1 MSKKHPLIRLGLY
14 GLASYGAYIYYKD
27 NIRNKSYSGIGRIPT
42 ENASE
47 KITEGCL
54 VLEGGSLRGLYTSG
68 VLDAL
73 MENDINFQTTI
84 GVSAGALNGANY
96 VSGQIGRSARFNL
109 SNRFN
114 QRYFG
119 IAAFIENRSP
129 FGFRYM
135 FSDTSN
141 VESFNYK
148 RFNDP
153 KRRFVAVATNISTA
167 RPVYFE
173 KNKCSDIFTAM
184 RCSAT
189 LPVLSEPV
197 HLEGGN
203 FLDGGCSMPIAY
215 QWAIDQG
222 FEKIV
227 VVRTRTRGFRKPEG
241 TDGVA
246 TTKAEEFKYR
256 NYPDFLQEL
265 KDGHKIYN
273 RQCEEL
279 LRLEKEGRL
288 FQITPSTPPTVSR
301 LDSDLEKIG
310 ALYDLG
316 VKDTNN
322 IIPKLKEYLES

>member
-1 MSKKHPLIRLGLY
+1 MSKHPILKTALG
-14 GLASYGAYIYYKD
+14 GMAIYGAYSYYKD
-27 NIRNKSYSGIGRIPT
+27 NIRNKSYSGIGRIPA

-47 KITEGCL
+47 KILDGCI

-73 MENDINFQTTI
+73 MENDMNFQTTI

-96 VSGQIGRSARFNL
+96 VAGQIGRSARFNL

-119 IAAFIENRSP
+119 LAAFIENRSP

-141 VESFNYK
+141 VEPFNYK

-153 KRRFVAVATNISTA
+153 SRRFVAVATNISTA
-167 RPVYFE
+167 KPVYFE

-215 QWAIDQG
+215 QWALDEG

-227 VVRTRTRGFRKPEG
+227 VVRTRTRNFRKPEG
-241 TDGVA
+241 EESIT

-256 NYPDFLQEL
+256 NYPDFLDEL
-265 KDGHKIYN
+265 KRGHSIYN
-273 RQCEEL
+273 KQCDEL
-279 LRLEKEGRL
+279 EKLEKEGRI
-288 FQITPSTPPTVSR
+288 FVIAPSTPPTVSR

-316 VKDTNN
+316 VKDANE
-322 IIPKLKEYLES
+322 IIPSLKEYLKK